1 MFPISRKDTGRAV
14 ETLRR
19 AAAWVRERGIFSF
32 GILPEGTRTLD
43 GKLGLFKRG
52 GFFMAL
58 ETGFDILPVVQ
69 RGAFEINHKGS
80 KLIRPGRVDV
90 AIEPAI
96 PVAGYSKDN
105 IDELIERVRRVF
117 LERLG
122 ESIS

>member
-1 MFPISRKDTGRAV
+1 
-14 ETLRR
+14 
-19 AAAWVRERGIFSF
+19 
-32 GILPEGTRTLD
+32 
-43 GKLGLFKRG
+43 
-52 GFFMAL
+52 
-58 ETGFDILPVVQ
+58 VQ